1 MERLGSGIRFML
13 SETKR
18 LGLPA
23 PQFRETSEFVVTFYK
38 APDENMN
45 ETRTLPSSRYRQGE
59 IEESERVAASEH
71 PESLDQK
78 ERFTLAVRYVHENNS
93 ITNREYREMT
103 NISEQTANRD
113 LETLVAQG
121 VLKRVG
127 KTRGRVYKLP

>member
-1 MERLGSGIRFML
+1 M
-13 SETKR
+13 
-18 LGLPA
+18 
-23 PQFRETSEFVVTFYK
+23 
-38 APDENMN
+38 
-45 ETRTLPSSRYRQGE
+45 
-59 IEESERVAASEH
+59 
-71 PESLDQK
+71 
-78 ERFTLAVRYVHENNS
+78 RYVHENNS